1 MKKESNIV
9 KEKSFEFSVRI
20 VTLYKHLTTTK
31 QEYVISK
38 QLLRSGTSIGA
49 NICEAEQAQSTLD
62 FLSKMSISLK
72 EACESD
78 YWLRLLHRTG
88 FLNDSEFSSIIEDCR
103 ELTKLLTSII
113 RSLKK
118 TEIKKYNNNKDKR

>member
-1 MKKESNIV
+1 MGSILQD
-9 KEKSFEFSVRI
+9 KSFSFALHI
-20 VTLYKHLTTTK
+20 VNAYKTLCDK
-31 QEYVISK
+31 QEYVMSK

-49 NICEAEQAQSTLD
+49 NICEAEQAQSPLD
-62 FLSKMSISLK
+62 FLSKLSISLK

-78 YWLRLLHRTG
+78 YWLRLLHRSG
-88 FLNDSEFSSIIEDCR
+88 FLNDSEYSSIVTDCQ

-118 TEIKKYNNNKDKR
+118 KE

>member
-20 VTLYKHLTTTK
+20 VNLYKHLTTTK
-31 QEYVISK
+31 QEYVLSK

-78 YWLRLLHRTG
+78 YWIRLLHRTG

>member
-1 MKKESNIV
+1 MKDDNVV

-20 VTLYKHLTTTK
+20 VNLYKHLTTSK
-31 QEYVISK
+31 QEDIMSK

-62 FLSKMSISLK
+62 FLSKMNISLK
-72 EACESD
+72 ESSESD

-88 FLNDSEFSSIIEDCR
+88 YLNVEEYNNIIKDCR
-103 ELTKLLTSII
+103 DLTKLLVAIVKST
-113 RSLKK
+113 K
-118 TEIKKYNNNKDKR
+118 ENNTN

>member
-1 MKKESNIV
+1 MKDSNVV
-9 KEKSFEFSVRI
+9 KDKSFEFSVRI
-20 VTLYKHLTTTK
+20 VNLYKHLTTTK
-31 QEYVISK
+31 QEYVMSK

-49 NICEAEQAQSTLD
+49 NICEAEQAQSSLD
-62 FLSKMSISLK
+62 FISKLSISLK

-88 FLNDSEFSSIIEDCR
+88 FLNDSEYSSIVTDCR

-118 TEIKKYNNNKDKR
+118 TE

>member
-1 MKKESNIV
+1 MKDSNVV
-9 KEKSFEFSVRI
+9 KDKSFEFSVRI
-20 VTLYKHLTTTK
+20 VNLYKHLTTTK
-31 QEYVISK
+31 QEYVMSK

-49 NICEAEQAQSTLD
+49 NICEAEQAQSPLD
-62 FLSKMSISLK
+62 FLSKLSISLK

-88 FLNDSEFSSIIEDCR
+88 FLNDSEYSSIVTDCQ

-118 TEIKKYNNNKDKR
+118 KE